1 MPLSLP
7 VRLLHIAA
15 VAVMLAVIDWSLKTW
30 AQIELRPDQVV
41 MNTDRPW
48 HVIPVAVVI
57 GAGLIAVARTPL
69 LALGAGVVIG
79 GGLGNMGE
87 LAIFGR
93 VTDFIPLGIPFRGAV
108 WSPADLFLA
117 TGLVLLWIGAVR
129 ARRQAPMPAN
139 HGITSTPSA
148 ITITPGTVPATP
160 TSSAP
165 SASSTI
171 ASIQRAPLDM
181 EA

>member
-1 MPLSLP
+1 
-7 VRLLHIAA
+7 
-15 VAVMLAVIDWSLKTW
+15 
-30 AQIELRPDQVV
+30 

-57 GAGLIAVARTPL
+57 
-69 LALGAGVVIG
+69 GAGVVIG

-117 TGLVLLWIGAVR
+117 LGLVLLWIGAAR
-129 ARRQAPMPAN
+129 AARRQAPMPAN
-139 HGITSTPSA
+139 HGITSTPRA
-148 ITITPGTVPATP
+148 TTITPGTVPTTP

-165 SASSTI
+165 SASSTM